1 MNPLF
6 QMMMPNS
13 PINMLNQLK
22 SNPTEFLA
30 KRGINIPDGMNDPND
45 IIKHLMDTGKV
56 SQAQY
61 NNAMNMARM
70 FRR

>member
-13 PINMLNQLK
+13 PFNMLNQLK

-30 KRGINIPDGMNDPND
+30 KRGINLPECMNDPND

-61 NNAMNMARM
+61 NNAMNAARM

>member
-13 PINMLNQLK
+13 PFNMLNQLK

-30 KRGINIPDGMNDPND
+30 KRGINLPEGMNDPND

>member
-13 PINMLNQLK
+13 PFNMLNQLK
-22 SNPTEFLA
+22 SNPSDFLA
-30 KRGINIPDGMNDPND
+30 KRGINLPEGMNDPND